1 MKIVLANGCFDILH
15 VGHVE
20 HLEQAKTFG
29 DLLLVSLT
37 VDQAVNKGPGRPIYT
52 WEERAKVLRALK
64 FVDSVIPT
72 RNAVEAIRM
81 VRPDVFVKG
90 IDYSNGDMWTEDVD
104 AACKEVGAKLQ
115 FTTTQKK
122 SATDAIEKAMN

>member
-1 MKIVLANGCFDILH
+1 M
-15 VGHVE
+15 
-20 HLEQAKTFG
+20 
-29 DLLLVSLT
+29 VSLT

-122 SATDAIEKAMN
+122 SATDAIKKAMN